1 MFYYSNR
8 NKFADEIED
17 TGDIGN
23 MICSLLRH
31 SSVKEELWEIFD
43 DLLHSDSLEGLEDAL
58 KYWVEERE
66 E

>member
-1 MFYYSNR
+1 MFYFSKR
-8 NKFADEIED
+8 SKFADEIED

-23 MICSLLRH
+23 MICSLLIN

-43 DLLHSDSLEGLEDAL
+43 DLLRNDSLEGLENACN
-58 KYWVEERE
+58 YWKEERE